1 MSVTT
6 EEKGPTPMRIAR
18 RVRAVVGLL
27 SIALLSGGCV
37 SKSEYDR
44 VFALNRKAQTQLAEC
59 REAVDELRAAGAS
72 RAELLAAKENELL
85 RRQER
90 IDSLEQSNRLLEQK
104 YIELSKRAEGAVQGV
119 QPPTLGPIRILPE
132 KLDTALKQFAS
143 ENPDL
148 VVYFPKRG
156 MLKFKADLTFDK
168 GSDLVSREAEQAL
181 GTFAQIVTSD
191 LGEQFNVY
199 IAGHTDD
206 LPIVKR
212 ETRDLHPDNWYLSV
226 HRAVAV
232 QEILT
237 EAGVD
242 PERIGAMGFGQ
253 YHPVAPNKPG
263 NKGNPLN
270 RRVEIWLVP
279 PDRYLTTE
287 ADLATD
293 GADVP
298 PLD

>member
-1 MSVTT
+1 MH
-6 EEKGPTPMRIAR
+6 IAR
-18 RVRAVVGLL
+18 RLRAVVGLL

-37 SKSEYDR
+37 AKSEYDR

-59 REAVDELRAAGAS
+59 REEMDELRAAGQS
-72 RAELLAAKENELL
+72 RAELLASKENELL

-90 IDSLEQSNRLLEQK
+90 IDSLAQSNRLLEQK
-104 YIELSKRAEGAVQGV
+104 YVELSARYDKAVQGI

-132 KLDTALKQFAS
+132 QLDTALKQFAK
-143 ENPDL
+143 ENPEL

-156 MLKFKADLTFDK
+156 MLKFKSDLTFAK
-168 GSDLVSREAEQAL
+168 GSDYVSREAEEAL
-181 GTFAQIVTSD
+181 RKFAEIVKSD
-191 LGEQFNVY
+191 LGKQFNVY

-237 EAGVD
+237 EAGID

-253 YHPVAPNKPG
+253 YHPIAPNKPG

-287 ADLATD
+287 ADLAT
-293 GADVP
+293 GEMDVP
-298 PLD
+298 PAD